1 VIATVTLV
9 IAAIAVTVLVAGG
22 GDGDDTAAA
31 DETVHLTVLSQQP
44 LGRLALERV
53 LEDRYL
59 PVPDDD
65 EADVTCSAR
74 IPEPAHSVRRCRVHY
89 PGGAERRIVVL
100 TNARGAEVLSKP

>member
-1 VIATVTLV
+1 MAAVTLV

-22 GDGDDTAAA
+22 DGDHTASADAA
-31 DETVHLTVLSQQP
+31 VHLTVLSEKP

-74 IPEPAHSVRRCRVHY
+74 TPEPARSVRLCRVHY
-89 PGGAERRIVVL
+89 PGGAERRIAVL